1 MKKKVRNNKVIL
13 ASILAL
19 GCLTAASVGF
29 SSWVIGAQNI
39 STKSNVDVTV
49 DDVVDNRLFNVT
61 ASSNSTIK
69 LGPSTKGTYISYS
82 GSASEEVLDFS
93 FSLTFIAN
101 TANTANDGEAFA
113 FTSLGDQSFDIKF
126 SFTNTLNIND
136 AENEYIKFPSEPSET
151 TIGTISKSGFI
162 ASGTTA
168 PQSSNVIT
176 YTGKLAWGSYFGGKN
191 PSELD
196 DSTVSKDPTKVDS
209 YIAGLKHLKDC
220 LNNQS
225 NKNFVITVNIVKK

>member
-39 STKSNVDVTV
+39 ITKSNVDVTV

-69 LGPSTKGTYISYS
+69 LGPSTKGLYISYS
-82 GSASEEVLDFS
+82 GSASEEKLDFN
-93 FSLTFIAN
+93 FKLTF
-101 TANTANDGEAFA
+101 TAKGGNDAFS
-113 FTSLGDQSFDIKF
+113 FTSLGDQSFDINF
-126 SFTNTLNIND
+126 SFTDKLNIND
-136 AENEYIKFPSEPSET
+136 AKNTYIEFPPEKK

-162 ASGTTA
+162 ASGTTD
-168 PQSSNVIT
+168 PKNSNVIT
-176 YTGKLAWGSYFGGKN
+176 YNGTLHWGSYFGGQN
-191 PSELD
+191 PSLLN
-196 DSTVSKDPTKVDS
+196 DPKEVGS
-209 YIAGLKHLKDC
+209 YIAGLKHLKEC
-220 LNNQS
+220 LKDNAA
-225 NKNFVITVNIVKK
+225 FEITVYIEKK